1 MSSLFAKERSNIFF
15 LVPEGRSPMRESLRV
30 FCVETRNVE
39 KVEVN
44 RCWFCGEEGIF
55 KINCRAIGKL
65 AVWLKKFIRGG

>member
-1 MSSLFAKERSNIFF
+1 
-15 LVPEGRSPMRESLRV
+15 MRESLRV

-44 RCWFCGEEGIF
+44 RLKLVLWRKGIF